1 MVKETIIRKESI
13 REISPGRSERR
24 HSHSHHGGDPEI
36 IRKKII
42 DENDN
47 FDESESLHIGPLALV
62 RDHRKSRSD
71 REIKDEIRR
80 LEEERHLLR
89 KERSRN
95 DDVEVV
101 KVERIRER
109 SPSPARGEVIIER
122 RDGEVVEVRK
132 DRRGRMSLVAK

>member
-1 MVKETIIRKESI
+1 MVKETIIRKETI
-13 REISPGRSERR
+13 REVSPGRERR
-24 HSHSHHGGDPEI
+24 HSSHHTGGDVEVI
-36 IRKKII
+36 KRKII
-42 DENDN
+42 QGDQDL
-47 FDESESLHIGPLALV
+47 DESESVHIGPLALV

-71 REIKDEIRR
+71 REIKNEIRR
-80 LEEERHLLR
+80 LEEERHRLR
-89 KERSRN
+89 KERSRD